1 MCAMGDEVL
10 GDKIPLTD
18 ILLHVTSPIRKG
30 VAEDLGC
37 FAHAFR
43 PIRRTGEWRV
53 MVDERWI
60 EVPVDGCQVTIG
72 EQGGDELTD
81 DLLVRTAGH
90 AAMVGCRRSLHHPS
104 KVGCFLV
111 RIEGKIAVWT
121 EAARSRGAQ
130 TISRAAVPQDFAAQ
144 RSRPRECGPFMR
156 CSRRRG

>member
-10 GDKIPLTD
+10 GEKIALSD
-18 ILLHVTSPIRKG
+18 HLLPATSPIRKG
-30 VAEDLGC
+30 VGENLAR

-104 KVGCFLV
+104 KVGCFLA
-111 RIEGKIAVWT
+111 RMERKIAVWT
-121 EAARSRGAQ
+121 EAAPSCGAQ
-130 TISRAAVPQDFAAQ
+130 TIWCAAVPQDFAAQ
-144 RSRPRECGPFMR
+144 RSRPR
-156 CSRRRG
+156 